1 MQKGL
6 PLRPWARVL
15 RLLPALL
22 LLLSLPAVLSSQE
35 KGVQKE
41 ERQDYF
47 KKWLAEDVTLIISPE
62 ERSVFEHL
70 SEPEEKERFIEQFW
84 LRRDTNPG
92 TTHNEFKEEHYR
104 RIAFAN
110 ERFRYGGFPGWK
122 TDRGR
127 AYIRFGPPDAKE
139 SHPHGGTY
147 MRPRNEGSGSTWA
160 FPFEIW
166 RYRHLEGI
174 GSDLEIEFVDRS
186 MSGEYRMALRTDEKD
201 ALMNAPRLGA
211 TLLENLGLSHK
222 GDRPYFTPGHSNSLE
237 WLSKSGMRSKDLPF
251 ARMEQ
256 FFNLQRPPQIKFTD
270 LRSTVTTNLS
280 YRDFPFQIRQDFL
293 HLESSSFL
301 TPVTIEISHSDLSF
315 QERSGMMHAA
325 INVYGAVTGLT
336 GGLVAEFEDTLN
348 KDYSQADFAGGAMR
362 KSVYQKMFLL
372 KAGTYKLNLV
382 LKDVHSGR
390 LGTFQGGLP
399 VPRHLENRLYP
410 SSLILA
416 SHIWKV
422 DPSSD
427 ELEQF
432 VIGDA
437 KVIPSVKRTFPSY
450 ERIGV
455 YFQLYNVAID
465 QARMEPALTL
475 IYRISTLEGKVLKEI
490 RDETGESVQF
500 FSPERLVVIKTLSL
514 KELAGGDYRLAVEVT
529 DKVSGQTT
537 SCQETFSVTADD
549 REG

>member
-41 ERQDYF
+41 ELQDYF

-174 GSDLEIEFVDRS
+174 GSDLE
-186 MSGEYRMALRTDEKD
+186 
-201 ALMNAPRLGA
+201 
-211 TLLENLGLSHK
+211 
-222 GDRPYFTPGHSNSLE
+222 
-237 WLSKSGMRSKDLPF
+237 
-251 ARMEQ
+251 
-256 FFNLQRPPQIKFTD
+256 
-270 LRSTVTTNLS
+270 
-280 YRDFPFQIRQDFL
+280 
-293 HLESSSFL
+293 SSS
-301 TPVTIEISHSDLSF
+301 
-315 QERSGMMHAA
+315 
-325 INVYGAVTGLT
+325 
-336 GGLVAEFEDTLN
+336 
-348 KDYSQADFAGGAMR
+348 
-362 KSVYQKMFLL
+362 
-372 KAGTYKLNLV
+372 
-382 LKDVHSGR
+382 
-390 LGTFQGGLP
+390 
-399 VPRHLENRLYP
+399 
-410 SSLILA
+410 
-416 SHIWKV
+416 
-422 DPSSD
+422 
-427 ELEQF
+427 
-432 VIGDA
+432 
-437 KVIPSVKRTFPSY
+437 
-450 ERIGV
+450 
-455 YFQLYNVAID
+455 
-465 QARMEPALTL
+465 
-475 IYRISTLEGKVLKEI
+475 ST
-490 RDETGESVQF
+490 
-500 FSPERLVVIKTLSL
+500 
-514 KELAGGDYRLAVEVT
+514 
-529 DKVSGQTT
+529 
-537 SCQETFSVTADD
+537 D
-549 REG
+549 R